1 MKFVRC
7 NPRLLVFVSESKG
20 ININWNCHHRDEK
33 KYAPFCAYI
42 GGRTKGEIEKAIASL
57 ELETVVIRKA
67 KRLKGEWP
75 YEAKIKGAPYEDVR
89 NIGFYLNQNDGIRNS
104 SFWDVC
110 D

>member
-1 MKFVRC
+1 MQFIRC
-7 NPRLLVFVSESKG
+7 NPRLLVFVSESRG

-42 GGRTKGEIEKAIASL
+42 GGRSKGEIEKAIASL

-67 KRLKGEWP
+67 KRLKGDWT

-89 NIGFYLNQNDGIRNS
+89 NIGFYLNQSDGIRNS
-104 SFWDVC
+104 SFWDEC